1 METPTKESSI
11 RKRQQIF
18 KANRMMFLWVAM
30 ASAVIGFALIIS
42 ISLMQRIIYNQKVI
56 GEKNKTYSTLANN
69 NKKVSQLEDQI
80 KTINYSSDVLKK
92 LRAKDSDDPIQVVLD
107 ALPSDSNRLALG
119 SSLQNVL
126 LANIPGSSLE
136 SMKVE
141 STAEAG
147 SVKKSTATTGTVEN
161 NSLDVT
167 FTLKI
172 NSGSEDS
179 IREMLTRLEKSI
191 RTFKVTNVKI
201 EYSLD
206 KMNVTV
212 TAKAYYEPAKVVELT
227 EKAVKP

>member
-30 ASAVIGFALIIS
+30 ASAVIGFALVIS

-206 KMNVTV
+206 KINVTV

-227 EKAVKP
+227 EKVVKP

>member
-30 ASAVIGFALIIS
+30 ASAVIGFALVIS

-212 TAKAYYEPAKVVELT
+212 TAKAYYEPTKVVELT
-227 EKAVKP
+227 EKVVKP

>member
-30 ASAVIGFALIIS
+30 ASAVIGFALVIS

-126 LANIPGSSLE
+126 LANIPGASLE

-147 SVKKSTATTGTVEN
+147 SVKKSTTTTGIVEN

-227 EKAVKP
+227 EKVVKP

>member
-30 ASAVIGFALIIS
+30 ASAVIGFALVIS

-126 LANIPGSSLE
+126 LANIPGSSLVLFI
-136 SMKVE
+136 M
-141 STAEAG
+141 
-147 SVKKSTATTGTVEN
+147 
-161 NSLDVT
+161 
-167 FTLKI
+167 I
-172 NSGSEDS
+172 
-179 IREMLTRLEKSI
+179 I
-191 RTFKVTNVKI
+191 
-201 EYSLD
+201 
-206 KMNVTV
+206 
-212 TAKAYYEPAKVVELT
+212 
-227 EKAVKP
+227 

>member
-30 ASAVIGFALIIS
+30 ASAVIGFALVIS

-126 LANIPGSSLE
+126 LPNIPGSSLE

-147 SVKKSTATTGTVEN
+147 SVKKSTTTTGTVEN

-227 EKAVKP
+227 EKVVKP

>member
-30 ASAVIGFALIIS
+30 ASAVIGFALVIS

-107 ALPSDSNRLALG
+107 ALHSDSNRLALG

-227 EKAVKP
+227 EKVVKP

>member
-30 ASAVIGFALIIS
+30 ASAVIGFALVIS

-227 EKAVKP
+227 EKVVKP

>member
-30 ASAVIGFALIIS
+30 ASAVIGFALVIS

-69 NKKVSQLEDQI
+69 NKKISQLEDQI

-227 EKAVKP
+227 EKVVKP

>member
-30 ASAVIGFALIIS
+30 ASAVIGFALVIS

-227 EKAVKP
+227 ERVVKP

>member
-30 ASAVIGFALIIS
+30 ASAVIGFALVIS

-56 GEKNKTYSTLANN
+56 GEKNKTYSILANN

-227 EKAVKP
+227 EKVVKP

>member
-30 ASAVIGFALIIS
+30 ASAVIGFALVIS

-212 TAKAYYEPAKVVELT
+212 TAKAYYEPAKVVELI
-227 EKAVKP
+227 EKVVKP

>member
-30 ASAVIGFALIIS
+30 ASAVIGFALVIS

-147 SVKKSTATTGTVEN
+147 SVKKSTATIGTVEN

-227 EKAVKP
+227 EKVVKP

>member
-227 EKAVKP
+227 EKVVKP

>member
-30 ASAVIGFALIIS
+30 ASAVIGFALVIS

-126 LANIPGSSLE
+126 LANIPGASLE

-147 SVKKSTATTGTVEN
+147 SLKKSTTTTGTVEN

-227 EKAVKP
+227 EKVVKP

>member
-30 ASAVIGFALIIS
+30 ASAVIGFALVIS

-212 TAKAYYEPAKVVELT
+212 TAKAYYEPAKVIELT
-227 EKAVKP
+227 EKVVKP

>member
-30 ASAVIGFALIIS
+30 ASAVIGFALVIS
-42 ISLMQRIIYNQKVI
+42 ISLMQRIIYNQKII

-227 EKAVKP
+227 EKVVKP

>member
-30 ASAVIGFALIIS
+30 ASAVIGFALVIS

-179 IREMLTRLEKSI
+179 IREMLTRFEKSI

-227 EKAVKP
+227 EKVVKP

>member
-30 ASAVIGFALIIS
+30 ASAVIGFALVIS

-126 LANIPGSSLE
+126 LANIPGASLE

-147 SVKKSTATTGTVEN
+147 SVKKSTTTTGTVEN

-227 EKAVKP
+227 EKVVKP

>member
-1 METPTKESSI
+1 METSTKESSI

-30 ASAVIGFALIIS
+30 ASAVIGFALVIS

-126 LANIPGSSLE
+126 LANIPGASLE

-147 SVKKSTATTGTVEN
+147 SLKKSTTTTGTVEN

-227 EKAVKP
+227 EKVVKP

>member
-30 ASAVIGFALIIS
+30 ASAVIGFALVIS

-69 NKKVSQLEDQI
+69 NKKVSQLEYQI

-227 EKAVKP
+227 EKVVKP

>member
-30 ASAVIGFALIIS
+30 ASAVIGFALVIS

-107 ALPSDSNRLALG
+107 ALPSDSNRMFCLLIYLG
-119 SSLQNVL
+119 L
-126 LANIPGSSLE
+126 
-136 SMKVE
+136 
-141 STAEAG
+141 
-147 SVKKSTATTGTVEN
+147 
-161 NSLDVT
+161 
-167 FTLKI
+167 
-172 NSGSEDS
+172 
-179 IREMLTRLEKSI
+179 RL
-191 RTFKVTNVKI
+191 N
-201 EYSLD
+201 
-206 KMNVTV
+206 
-212 TAKAYYEPAKVVELT
+212 P
-227 EKAVKP
+227 

>member
-30 ASAVIGFALIIS
+30 ASAVIGFALVIS

-201 EYSLD
+201 EHSLD

-227 EKAVKP
+227 EKVVKP

>member
-1 METPTKESSI
+1 METSTKESSI

-30 ASAVIGFALIIS
+30 ASAVIGFALVIS

-126 LANIPGSSLE
+126 LANIPGASLE

-147 SVKKSTATTGTVEN
+147 SVKKSTTTTGTVEN

-227 EKAVKP
+227 EKVVKP

>member
-30 ASAVIGFALIIS
+30 ASAVIGFALVIS

-191 RTFKVTNVKI
+191 RTFKITNVKI

-227 EKAVKP
+227 EKVVKP

>member
-30 ASAVIGFALIIS
+30 ASAVIGFALVIS

-147 SVKKSTATTGTVEN
+147 SVKKSTTTTGTVEN

-227 EKAVKP
+227 EKVVKS

>member
-30 ASAVIGFALIIS
+30 ASAVIGFALVIS

-179 IREMLTRLEKSI
+179 IREMFTRLEKSI

-227 EKAVKP
+227 EKVVKP

>member
-1 METPTKESSI
+1 METSTKESSI

-30 ASAVIGFALIIS
+30 ASAVIGFALVIS

-227 EKAVKP
+227 EKVVKP

>member
-1 METPTKESSI
+1 METSTKESSI

-30 ASAVIGFALIIS
+30 ASAVIGFALVIS

-126 LANIPGSSLE
+126 LANIPGASLE

-147 SVKKSTATTGTVEN
+147 SVKKSTTTTGTVEN

-212 TAKAYYEPAKVVELT
+212 TAKAYYEPAKVVKLT
-227 EKAVKP
+227 EKVVKS

>member
-30 ASAVIGFALIIS
+30 ASAVIGFALVIS

-126 LANIPGSSLE
+126 LANIPGASLE

-147 SVKKSTATTGTVEN
+147 SVKKSTTTTGTVEN
-161 NSLDVT
+161 NSLDIT

-227 EKAVKP
+227 EKVVKP

>member
-1 METPTKESSI
+1 
-11 RKRQQIF
+11 
-18 KANRMMFLWVAM
+18 
-30 ASAVIGFALIIS
+30 
-42 ISLMQRIIYNQKVI
+42 
-56 GEKNKTYSTLANN
+56 
-69 NKKVSQLEDQI
+69 
-80 KTINYSSDVLKK
+80 
-92 LRAKDSDDPIQVVLD
+92 
-107 ALPSDSNRLALG
+107 
-119 SSLQNVL
+119 
-126 LANIPGSSLE
+126 
-136 SMKVE
+136 MKVE

-147 SVKKSTATTGTVEN
+147 SVKKSTTTTGTVEN

-227 EKAVKP
+227 EKVVKP

>member
-1 METPTKESSI
+1 MEIPTKESSI

-30 ASAVIGFALIIS
+30 ASAVIGFALVIS

-227 EKAVKP
+227 EKVVKP

>member
-30 ASAVIGFALIIS
+30 ASAVIGFALVIS

-69 NKKVSQLEDQI
+69 NKKVSQIEDQI

-227 EKAVKP
+227 EKVVKP

>member
-30 ASAVIGFALIIS
+30 ASAVIGFALVIS

-147 SVKKSTATTGTVEN
+147 SVKKTTTTTGTVEN

-227 EKAVKP
+227 EKVVKP

>member
-30 ASAVIGFALIIS
+30 ASAVIGFALVIS

-147 SVKKSTATTGTVEN
+147 SVKKSTATTGAVEN

-227 EKAVKP
+227 EKVVKP

>member
-30 ASAVIGFALIIS
+30 ASAVIGFALVIS

-212 TAKAYYEPAKVVELT
+212 TAKAYYEPVKVVELT
-227 EKAVKP
+227 EKVVKP

>member
-30 ASAVIGFALIIS
+30 ASAVIGFALVIS

-80 KTINYSSDVLKK
+80 KTINYSSDILKK

-227 EKAVKP
+227 EKVVKP

>member
-30 ASAVIGFALIIS
+30 ASAVIGFALVIS

-147 SVKKSTATTGTVEN
+147 SVKKSAATTGTVEN

-227 EKAVKP
+227 EKVVKP

>member
-30 ASAVIGFALIIS
+30 ASAVIGFALVIS

-56 GEKNKTYSTLANN
+56 GEKNKTYSTLTNN

-126 LANIPGSSLE
+126 LANIPGASLE

-147 SVKKSTATTGTVEN
+147 SVKKTTATTGTVEN

-227 EKAVKP
+227 EKVVKP

>member
-30 ASAVIGFALIIS
+30 ASAVIGFALVIS

-141 STAEAG
+141 STAEAS

-227 EKAVKP
+227 EKVVKP